1 MEGWITNSMEERR
14 DEYEHCVHCRR
25 RLSIKRSTH
34 IDMRPEYIIGAG
46 DLRYECYKS
55 LQIENKK

>member
-14 DEYEHCVHCRR
+14 DEYEHCVLSRR
-25 RLSIKRSTH
+25 RLSIQRITH
-34 IDMRPEYIIGAG
+34 IDMRPEYIIGVG
-46 DLRYECYKS
+46 DLCYECYKS